1 MAATSY
7 NEHLETAKATRDVC
21 GGYHALRP
29 PKRVTVAEGAAE
41 SLEIIARGDRRSSK
55 VVSRRIEQI
64 DLPEGVQIGA
74 IVRGDEVIMA
84 HHDTVIQ
91 TDDHVIVFLPSKR
104 QVRAVEKL
112 FQVGAT
118 FF

>member
-1 MAATSY
+1 
-7 NEHLETAKATRDVC
+7 
-21 GGYHALRP
+21 
-29 PKRVTVAEGAAE
+29 
-41 SLEIIARGDRRSSK
+41 
-55 VVSRRIEQI
+55 VVSRRLGQL

-74 IVRGDEVIMA
+74 IVRGDEVIIA
-84 HHDTVIQ
+84 HGETVIQ

-112 FQVGAT
+112 FQVSAT

>member
-1 MAATSY
+1 MSRTEY
-7 NEHLETAKATRDVC
+7 RDLVP
-21 GGYHALRP
+21 YEVP
-29 PKRVTVAEGAAE
+29 
-41 SLEIIARGDRRSSK
+41 
-55 VVSRRIEQI
+55 
-64 DLPEGVQIGA
+64 
-74 IVRGDEVIMA
+74 IVEVIMA

>member
-1 MAATSY
+1 MVGD
-7 NEHLETAKATRDVC
+7 EHLT
-21 GGYHALRP
+21 LRGNT
-29 PKRVTVAEGAAE
+29 VTGVAHGAGILLAE
-41 SLEIIARGDRRSSK
+41 QLG
-55 VVSRRIEQI
+55 
-64 DLPEGVQIGA
+64 LPEGVQIGA
-74 IVRGDEVIMA
+74 LVRGEEVLIA
-84 HHDTVIQ
+84 HHDTVIE